1 MKLVSVKKSDR
12 EGKKY
17 VAEFLMDSGR
27 TKHVHFGAS
36 GYTDYTLGATHEQRE
51 HYRTRHKKE
60 DWTNPTTAGALSRF
74 ILWGD
79 SRNLQMNIRAFKSR
93 FNL

>member
-36 GYTDYTLGATHEQRE
+36 GYTDYTLGATPEQRE

>member
-36 GYTDYTLGATHEQRE
+36 GYTDYTLGATPEQRE

-60 DWTNPTTAGALSRF
+60 DWTNPTNAGALSRF

>member
-36 GYTDYTLGATHEQRE
+36 GYTDYTLGATPEQRE

-60 DWTNPTTAGALSRF
+60 DWTNPTTAGALSPCLLYTSPSPR
-74 ILWGD
+74 D
-79 SRNLQMNIRAFKSR
+79 RTRSRMPSSA
-93 FNL
+93 

>member
-36 GYTDYTLGATHEQRE
+36 GYTDYTLGATPEQRE

-93 FNL
+93 FKL